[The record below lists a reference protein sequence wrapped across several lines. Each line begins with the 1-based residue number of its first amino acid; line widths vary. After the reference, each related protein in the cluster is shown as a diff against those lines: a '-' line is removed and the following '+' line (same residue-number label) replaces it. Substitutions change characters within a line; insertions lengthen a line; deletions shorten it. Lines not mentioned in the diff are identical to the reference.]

1 VAVSRLAR
9 WVPLAAVVA
18 LLGMAMLA
26 TAFANP
32 PIDVVPPP
40 PAGTNASN
48 PLDESAEPSLEVV
61 PPTAHAPPRVNIP
74 PGLGWVLGGLC
85 AAIVLAML
93 GVLIWL
99 LVGERIGQR
108 QDEMMEPE
116 SPPTDEETER
126 TVRAAVDAG
135 LAELDDADADP
146 RRAVIACWVRLEAAA
161 AAAGT
166 ERSPGDTSTELVS
179 RLLTRHYVSGAV
191 LSALAEV
198 YREARFARHEVDQAT
213 REQARTALRQLR
225 DELRRGSLPSAHQ
238 LSAGA
243 RRGD

>member
-1 VAVSRLAR
+1 
-9 WVPLAAVVA
+9 
-18 LLGMAMLA
+18 MAMLA

-32 PIDVVPPP
+32 PIDVVPQPP
-40 PAGTNASN
+40 VTATNTLN
-48 PLDESAEPSLEVV
+48 PLDESAEPSGEVGT
-61 PPTAHAPPRVNIP
+61 PPPHAAPRLNIP
-74 PGLGWVLGGLC
+74 PGLAWVLGGLC
-85 AAIVLAML
+85 AVIALAMVGL
-93 GVLIWL
+93 LIWL

-108 QDEMMEPE
+108 QIEMLEPE

-179 RLLTRHYVSGAV
+179 RLLSRHRVSEPV

-198 YREARFARHEVDQAT
+198 YREARFARHELDQAT
-213 REQARTALRQLR
+213 REQARTALRLLR
-225 DELRRGSLPSAHQ
+225 DELRRGSLDP

-243 RRGD
+243 RHGD

>member
-40 PAGTNASN
+40 PVAGTNASN
-48 PLDESAEPSLEVV
+48 PLDQSAEPSGEVV
-61 PPTAHAPPRVNIP
+61 PPPPPAQPRVDIP
-74 PGLGWVLGGLC
+74 PGLAWALGGLC
-85 AAIVLAML
+85 AVIVLAMV

-99 LVGERIGQR
+99 LVGERVGQR
-108 QDEMMEPE
+108 QDEMLEPE

-179 RLLTRHYVSGAV
+179 RLLARHYVSETV

-198 YREARFARHEVDQAT
+198 YREARFARHDVDQST

-225 DELRRGSLPSAHQ
+225 DQ

>member
-1 VAVSRLAR
+1 LAQTESPHLVRGIGLLGAVSANMPEMIGAGPFITLPILLAKMNG
-9 WVPLAAVVA
+9 PQA
-18 LLGMAMLA
+18 
-26 TAFANP
+26 
-32 PIDVVPPP
+32 I
-40 PAGTNASN
+40 
-48 PLDESAEPSLEVV
+48 
-61 PPTAHAPPRVNIP
+61 
-74 PGLGWVLGGLC
+74 LGWVLGALC
-85 AAIVLAML
+85 ALIALAMVS
-93 GVLIWL
+93 VLIWL

-108 QDEMMEPE
+108 QIEMLEPE

-179 RLLTRHYVSGAV
+179 RLLARHRVSEPV

-198 YREARFARHEVDQAT
+198 CDRTQDPATVRGALNELSWSMLDCTLRAAPPKALMRSADMAKRHSASLGADHRRILEAIEDHA
-213 REQARTALRQLR
+213 
-225 DELRRGSLPSAHQ
+225 
-238 LSAGA
+238 AG
-243 RRGD
+243 

>member
-1 VAVSRLAR
+1 VSRLAR

-32 PIDVVPPP
+32 PIDTVPQPQVV
-40 PAGTNASN
+40 ATNTSN
-48 PLDESAEPSLEVV
+48 PLDESAEPSGEVT
-61 PPTAHAPPRVNIP
+61 PPPQHALPRVNIP
-74 PGLGWVLGGLC
+74 AGLAWVLGGLC
-85 AAIVLAML
+85 GVIVLAMVGL
-93 GVLIWL
+93 LIWL

-108 QDEMMEPE
+108 QIEMLEPE

-135 LAELDDADADP
+135 LADLDDADGDP

-179 RLLTRHYVSGAV
+179 RLLARHHVSEPV

-198 YREARFARHEVDQAT
+198 YREARFARHELDQAT
-213 REQARTALRQLR
+213 REQARTALRLLR
-225 DELRRGSLPSAHQ
+225 DELRRDNVPRTSV
-238 LSAGA
+238 GA
-243 RRGD
+243 RHVD

>member
-1 VAVSRLAR
+1 VSRLAR

-32 PIDVVPPP
+32 PIDVVPQPLQ
-40 PAGTNASN
+40 AATNTSN
-48 PLDESAEPSLEVV
+48 PLDESASPSDAV
-61 PPTAHAPPRVNIP
+61 APPPPHAQPRINIP
-74 PGLGWVLGGLC
+74 PGLGWALGGLC
-85 AAIVLAML
+85 AVIALAMV

-99 LVGERIGQR
+99 LVGERLGQR
-108 QDEMMEPE
+108 QIEMLEPE
-116 SPPTDEETER
+116 APPTDEETER

-179 RLLTRHYVSGAV
+179 RLLGRHSVSEAV

-213 REQARTALRQLR
+213 REQARTALRLLR
-225 DELRRGSLPSAHQ
+225 DE

>member
-1 VAVSRLAR
+1 MSRLAR

-26 TAFANP
+26 TSFANP
-32 PIDVVPPP
+32 SIDVLPPP
-40 PAGTNASN
+40 PPPVASDVTQS
-48 PLDESAEPSLEVV
+48 PFDLSEPPDVSV
-61 PPTAHAPPRVNIP
+61 PPTQLAQPLISVPIWLMWAIGGVC
-74 PGLGWVLGGLC
+74 GAVVLGMVG
-85 AAIVLAML
+85 M
-93 GVLIWL
+93 LIWL

-108 QDEMMEPE
+108 QIEMLEPE
-116 SPPTDEETER
+116 APPTDEETER
-126 TVRAAVDAG
+126 SVRAAVDAG
-135 LAELDDADADP
+135 LAALDGADADA

-179 RLLTRHYVSGAV
+179 RLLARHYVSEPV
-191 LSALAEV
+191 LSALATV
-198 YREARFARHEVDQAT
+198 YREARFARHEVDQTT
-213 REQARTALRQLR
+213 REQARAALGQLR
-225 DELRRGSLPSAHQ
+225 DE